1 MKMPKTFIKKSACSR
16 NWCFTHYEDEN
27 QSLKDDIECVYLI
40 LGKEICPTTNRPH
53 LQGYV
58 HFKNALTWKGA
69 QKRLCNY
76 KMHVEIM
83 KGTHDEAIE
92 YCMKDGDYDEFGERP
107 LQGKRNDYVAM
118 LGLEAEGLPM

>member
-1 MKMPKTFIKKSACSR
+1 MSRTFTKKPTSSR
-16 NWCFTHYEDEN
+16 NWCFTHFEDEN
-27 QSLKDDIECVYLI
+27 QTLNDNIECVYLI
-40 LGKEICPTTNRPH
+40 LGREICPTTKRPH

-58 HFKNALTWKGA
+58 HFKNALTWKGC

-92 YCMKDGDYDEFGERP
+92 YCMKDGDYKEFGERP
-107 LQGKRNDYVAM
+107 AQGKRNDYVTM